1 MIGPMATRTRPM
13 PPAPRR
19 RSPSRVDGRVTPPAP
34 PPPLRPPLVP
44 GSPLLR
50 NVVAAALALVAG
62 ALVLFGA
69 MLTWYR
75 IELGG
80 VTAPGGSATGFG
92 GRDGLTVAAAAVLG
106 AVVAVALLLGR
117 RDLWCKV
124 LLLVAGGVVIVISAA
139 GIVDASSKADK
150 VSDEFGIP
158 AGRIEAEVGP
168 GLWLVLAGGATH
180 LAAGSLVRRL
190 GAGT

>member
-1 MIGPMATRTRPM
+1 
-13 PPAPRR
+13 
-19 RSPSRVDGRVTPPAP
+19 
-34 PPPLRPPLVP
+34 
-44 GSPLLR
+44 
-50 NVVAAALALVAG
+50 VVAAGLALVG
-62 ALVLFGA
+62 GGLVIVGA

-80 VTAPGGSATGFG
+80 VTAPGGSATGFE
-92 GRDGLTVAAAAVLG
+92 GRDGLTVAGAAVVG
-106 AVVAVALLLGR
+106 AIVAVALLVGR

-124 LLLVAGGVVIVISAA
+124 LLLVAGGVAVVISVA
-139 GIVDASSKADK
+139 GIVDASSKAEK

-168 GLWLVLAGGATH
+168 GLWLVLTGGTTH
-180 LAAGSLVRRL
+180 LVAGSVVRRL